1 MFTTLSAVCDSR
13 IAYRVLQR
21 GEPFYMKRG
30 CVCGMGEWDS
40 VQWITWECYHL
51 NGKRKCVT
59 RLTDLL
65 GTGPV
70 FYPAVTGTGTSHRAH
85 SDGTEYICLHSQKA
99 ECPHGDISGCVS
111 GAKRTETDRQT
122 SGLVPNLI
130 AVGWVP
136 VLNSPSDSSL

>member
-1 MFTTLSAVCDSR
+1 MGWTDGIVCSGSLGSVTIFR
-13 IAYRVLQR
+13 KKEAAS
-21 GEPFYMKRG
+21 G
-30 CVCGMGEWDS
+30 VC
-40 VQWITWECYHL
+40 L
-51 NGKRKCVT
+51 RKCVT

-65 GTGPV
+65 GTCLV

-122 SGLVPNLI
+122 DEWPCPEPNRCWMGACSKQPI
-130 AVGWVP
+130 R
-136 VLNSPSDSSL
+136 